1 MYAKNPYILKEKE
14 GLFRSVKDPTA
25 FCAQGDLVFFH
36 SSPSTIPQ
44 WSAKG
49 KWIFISFFLYESG
62 SHSIALPVL
71 ELNM

>member
-1 MYAKNPYILKEKE
+1 MYDKNPYILKEKK

-25 FCAQGDLVFFH
+25 FCAQGDLVFFCN
-36 SSPSTIPQ
+36 SPSANPQ

-49 KWIFISFFLYESG
+49 KQFFSSFFFCESG
-62 SHSIALPVL
+62 SHFIAQPGL